1 MDRVLVGSPDLDP
14 PGRTM
19 LLQQF
24 SVTLIKPI
32 PEDKLS
38 GNRFHKLFLL

>member
-1 MDRVLVGSPDLDP
+1 MDRVLVGGPDLDP

-24 SVTLIKPI
+24 CVTLIKSV

-38 GNRFHKLFLL
+38 GNRFHKLFLF